1 MGGGGFGVGPLS
13 LAHGAHEKMGGWV
26 TVQAAMHYR
35 GVVTAGPSHGAS
47 TTVAEGGGG
56 GGRGFGAIPAEL
68 CFLPVLVL

>member
-47 TTVAEGGGG
+47 TTVAEGGGEG
-56 GGRGFGAIPAEL
+56 GGD
-68 CFLPVLVL
+68 